1 MLHEQPIFRLPLK
14 WGDTTVLQAVTVKN
28 SHVLTVDGYILG
40 LFTIGGELFGMTKH
54 NEKLW
59 GQMKLLFGR
68 WRI

>member
-68 WRI
+68 